1 MYQCK
6 WLFGIMDKRYHKRHI
21 LALAISAVTSIML
34 LINPALTSTLVDQ
47 VIVAQNPEPLLGLL
61 MAMLGFKVLR
71 ECLRYYMVISLETT
85 SQNTLF
91 NLRQKLFEKLQYQD
105 MSFYGRHRTG
115 DLMTRLTADMDWCRH
130 FLSYMDYQVVDCVF
144 MFVSTLIYFFLVS
157 WKLTLALFLVT
168 PLLMLI
174 TKLYSGRV
182 RPKFAEMRERLSEM
196 NTAAQENIAGTR
208 VVKAFAREDFERGR
222 FDEKSRAFRDANLDI
237 NKMWLSFY
245 PFIELLANLMTLITL
260 FLGGFFIIQGELTP
274 GQLTIFTSLSWALAN
289 PMRNLGNLI
298 NDLQRFSTSADKVME
313 VYFGRPVIQ
322 DKPGLADR
330 PAVRGEVEF
339 KNVSFSFGKKQ
350 ILRDI
355 SFTLKAGQTLAVMGP
370 TGSGKT
376 TLIQLLSRFYDV
388 GEGEILVDGVNV
400 KDWRLDQLRRG
411 IGTATQDVFL
421 FSDTV
426 EGNVAFGDQDLSLAD
441 VKAFARRADADG
453 FVQKMPEGYDTVI
466 GERGVGLSGGQR
478 QRIALARA
486 LAMRPAI
493 LVMDDTTSAVDMET
507 ERYIQEQLRNLPYE
521 CTKIIIAQRISS
533 VRDADLILVL
543 QDGKIAQ
550 RGRHEELIR
559 QSGYYYET
567 YALQNDLPA
576 TPNCPGEAVATLG
589 GDR

>member
-6 WLFGIMDKRYHKRHI
+6 WLFGIMDKRYHKRHL
-21 LALAISAVTSIML
+21 LALLISAVTSVML
-34 LINPALTSTLVDQ
+34 LINPALTSKLVDQ

-71 ECLRYYMVISLETT
+71 ECLRYYMVVSLETT

-91 NLRQKLFEKLQYQD
+91 NLRQRLFEKLQYQD
-105 MSFYGRHRTG
+105 MHFFGRHRTG

-130 FLSYMDYQVVDCVF
+130 FLSFMDYQVVDCVF
-144 MFVSTLIYFFLVS
+144 MFVSTLIYFFIVS

-174 TKLYSGRV
+174 TKLYSSRV
-182 RPKFAEMRERLSEM
+182 RPKFMDMRERLSEM

-208 VVKAFAREDFERGR
+208 VVKAFAREDYERER
-222 FDEKSRAFRDANLDI
+222 FDARSSAFRDANLDI

-260 FLGGFFIIQGELTP
+260 FLGGYFIIQGELTP
-274 GQLTIFTSLSWALAN
+274 GELTIFTSLSWALSN

-298 NDLQRFSTSADKVME
+298 NDLQRFTTSADKVME
-313 VYFGRPVIQ
+313 VYFSKPVIQ
-322 DKPGLADR
+322 DKPAVKER
-330 PAVRGEVEF
+330 SEVRGDVTFEHVGL
-339 KNVSFSFGKKQ
+339 SFGKVPVLK
-350 ILRDI
+350 DV
-355 SFTLKAGQTLAVMGP
+355 SFHVRPGQTLAIMGP

-376 TLIQLLSRFYDV
+376 TLIQLLSRFYDASGGSV
-388 GEGEILVDGVNV
+388 LVDGVNV
-400 KDWRLDQLRRG
+400 KDWKLDQLRRA

-426 EGNVAFGDQDLSLAD
+426 EGNVAFGNQALTPDE
-441 VKAFARRADADG
+441 VKTFARFADADG
-453 FVQKMPEGYDTVI
+453 FVEKMPEGYDTIV

-507 ERYIQEQLRNLPYE
+507 ERYIQEQLRNLPYA
-521 CTKIIIAQRISS
+521 CTKIVIAQRISS

-543 QDGKIAQ
+543 KDGEIVQ
-550 RGRHEELIR
+550 RGTHEELVR
-559 QSGYYYET
+559 QPGYYYET

-576 TPNCPGEAVATLG
+576 DAPVLEG
-589 GDR
+589 GIC

>member
-6 WLFGIMDKRYHKRHI
+6 WLFGIMDKRYHKRHL
-21 LALAISAVTSIML
+21 LALLISAVTSVML
-34 LINPALTSTLVDQ
+34 LINPALTSKLVDQ

-71 ECLRYYMVISLETT
+71 ECLRYYMVVSLETT

-91 NLRQKLFEKLQYQD
+91 NLRQRLFEKLQYQD
-105 MSFYGRHRTG
+105 MHFFGRYRTG

-130 FLSYMDYQVVDCVF
+130 FLSFMDYQVVDCVF
-144 MFVSTLIYFFLVS
+144 MFVSTLIYFFIVS

-174 TKLYSGRV
+174 TKLYSSRV
-182 RPKFAEMRERLSEM
+182 RPKFMDMRERLSEM

-208 VVKAFAREDFERGR
+208 VVKAFAREDYERER
-222 FDEKSRAFRDANLDI
+222 FDARSSAFRDANLDI

-274 GQLTIFTSLSWALAN
+274 GELTIFTSLSWALSN

-298 NDLQRFSTSADKVME
+298 NDLQRFTTSADKVME
-313 VYFGRPVIQ
+313 VYFS
-322 DKPGLADR
+322 KPGIQNKPAVQDR
-330 PAVRGEVEF
+330 PAVQGGVTF
-339 KNVSFSFGKKQ
+339 NHVGLSFGKVPVLK
-350 ILRDI
+350 DV
-355 SFTLKAGQTLAVMGP
+355 SFHVDPGQTLAIMGP

-376 TLIQLLSRFYDV
+376 TLIQLLSRFYDASSGSV
-388 GEGEILVDGVNV
+388 LVDGVNV
-400 KDWRLDQLRRG
+400 KDWKLDQLRRA

-426 EGNVAFGDQDLSLAD
+426 EGNVAFGNQELTLNE
-441 VKAFARRADADG
+441 VKAFARCADADG
-453 FVQKMPEGYDTVI
+453 FVEKMPEGYDTIV

-507 ERYIQEQLRNLPYE
+507 ERYIQEQLRNLPYA

-543 QDGKIAQ
+543 KDGEIVQ
-550 RGRHEELIR
+550 RGTHEELSR
-559 QSGYYYET
+559 QPGYYYET

-576 TPNCPGEAVATLG
+576 DVPAQERGIC
-589 GDR
+589 